1 VLDGEVL
8 FPVIGKGLVE
18 FTVLLL
24 RDVVRVTGP
33 DGLGLVELLVL

>member
-1 VLDGEVL
+1 VLDGEVF